1 MLVLSNSLIV
11 LIPYRILEICNENFT
26 DIVDMELFLFLSFG
40 DPQSFLFF
48 MLISTCFCAGSG
60 KMFCVTDLFCMGEKK
75 NCFFMLKAPTIFG
88 KYARYDEK

>member
-48 MLISTCFCAGSG
+48 YVNFYMLLCWIRKNVLCNGPFLHGG
-60 KMFCVTDLFCMGEKK
+60 KKK
-75 NCFFMLKAPTIFG
+75 LLLYVKSPYYIW
-88 KYARYDEK
+88 

>member
-26 DIVDMELFLFLSFG
+26 DIVDMELFLFFIFWRSSVFFIFYVNFYMLLCWIRKNVLCNG
-40 DPQSFLFF
+40 PFLH
-48 MLISTCFCAGSG
+48 GG
-60 KMFCVTDLFCMGEKK
+60 KK